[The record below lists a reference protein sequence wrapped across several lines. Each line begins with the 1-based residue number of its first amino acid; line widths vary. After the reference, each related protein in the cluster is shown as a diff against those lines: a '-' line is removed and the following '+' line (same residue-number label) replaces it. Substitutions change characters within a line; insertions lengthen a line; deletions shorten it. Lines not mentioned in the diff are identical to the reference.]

1 MTRKKLL
8 ITLAK
13 IALSGGI
20 LGYLFYSAVN
30 TPEGRAAFIEMLRQP
45 KSWGLLVGGF
55 VLLLTAVVIT
65 IVRWCYLVRAL
76 GIDFSVPDA
85 IRIGFIGYLFNLAP
99 MGIVG
104 GDLLKAWMLAREKPG
119 NRAKALA
126 SVVVDRIVG
135 LYVLF
140 LVAAAG
146 VFITGFWNYADEKV
160 HGICWAVLIVT
171 LVSTVGIVLILLP
184 GFLEGP
190 LMRGLTRIPKVGA
203 AIDSLLDAIRIYR
216 SKRLVLL
223 LTSLMTI
230 PVHSLLAIS
239 LFLLAMGLGFNN
251 FPGRDYLAIYPIS
264 GILSTIPL
272 PAGPAETGIVFFYMT
287 ALLRA
292 IHGVEAQFARQQGI
306 IVALGDTVLSA
317 VGKFARQ
324 QGLILAL
331 VYRLSTILIAPVGAA
346 YYFLGG
352 RSEVSEVM
360 HEAEEE
366 GSGDDAVQNAPP
378 G

>member
-1 MTRKKLL
+1 MNLKKLL

-13 IALSGGI
+13 IVLSLGI

-30 TPEGRAAFIEMLRQP
+30 TPEGREAFVKMIQQP
-45 KSWGLLVGGF
+45 KAWGLLIAGF
-55 VLLLTAVVIT
+55 VTLFLAILIT
-65 IVRWCYLVRAL
+65 IVRWRYLVHAL
-76 GIDFSVPDA
+76 GIELSIPDSM
-85 IRIGFIGYLFNLAP
+85 RIGFIGYLFNLAP

-126 SVVVDRIVG
+126 SVVVDRIIG

-146 VFITGFWNYADEKV
+146 VFVTGSWGDPDALI
-160 HGICWAVLIVT
+160 HRICWAVLIVT
-171 LVSTVGIVLILLP
+171 FVSTVGIVLVLLP

-190 LMRGLTRIPKVGA
+190 LMRWLTRIPKIGGA
-203 AIDSLLDAIRIYR
+203 IESLLQAIQIYR
-216 SKRLVLL
+216 SKRLVLFLSSL
-223 LTSLMTI
+223 LTI
-230 PVHSLLAIS
+230 PVHSLLALS
-239 LFLLAMGLGFNN
+239 MFLLAMGLGFNKVS
-251 FPGRDYLAIYPIS
+251 GWDYLAVYPIS

-272 PAGPAETGIVFFYMT
+272 PAGPAETGIVFFYKT

-292 IHGVEAQFARQQGI
+292 VPGVESLIARQE
-306 IVALGDTVLSA
+306 
-317 VGKFARQ
+317 
-324 QGLILAL
+324 GLVLAL
-331 VYRLSTILIAPVGAA
+331 VYRLSTILIAPIGAA

-352 RSEVSEVM
+352 RSEVTEVL

-366 GSGDDAVQNAPP
+366 GDGAV
-378 G
+378 